1 MTAQDKTLKENTASS
16 PLPIVAPGTCVE
28 TGEQAKLVLGMYDHL
43 VETVREYNPSAD
55 FPQIIQLTA
64 TLRATAFFW
73 LQAVY
78 FTGKVCR

>member
-43 VETVREYNPSAD
+43 VLSLIHISEPTRRS
-55 FPQIIQLTA
+55 
-64 TLRATAFFW
+64 
-73 LQAVY
+73 
-78 FTGKVCR
+78 